1 MEFKGEQVAESKT
14 PLTGINRI
22 RLEFK
27 VKIAGNFFILK
38 TVLIESDWNLKNL
51 SRVRS
56 RLFRIVLIESDWNL
70 KQEQQEPVPVQAE
83 VLIESDWNLK
93 EFPFGCVIAILDQY

>member
-93 EFPFGCVIAILDQY
+93 VFRRRHNLCRPLQY